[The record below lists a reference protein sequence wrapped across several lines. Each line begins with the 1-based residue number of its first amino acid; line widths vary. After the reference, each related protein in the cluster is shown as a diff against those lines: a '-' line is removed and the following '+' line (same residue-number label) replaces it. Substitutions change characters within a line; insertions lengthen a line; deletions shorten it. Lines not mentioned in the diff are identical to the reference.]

1 MGVFISIDYGSKK
14 TGLATTDIKK
24 LIASALATVQT
35 KDIISYLKKFN
46 ERNPI
51 EKFIVGEPKQ
61 KDGSSSIIETEIS
74 SFINSLSLNFPL
86 ISIERYDE
94 RYTSKIALDFLIK
107 SGAKKKTR
115 KNKNLIDKISATITV
130 SYTHLTLPTKRIV

>member
-24 LIASALATVQT
+24 LIASALVTIQT

-107 SGAKKKTR
+107 SGVKKNKR
-115 KNKNLIDKISATITV
+115 KNKNLIDKISATIILQ
-130 SYTHLTLPTKRIV
+130 SYLESKKIKS

>member
-35 KDIISYLKKFN
+35 KEAISYLKKFN

-51 EKFIVGEPKQ
+51 E
-61 KDGSSSIIETEIS
+61 
-74 SFINSLSLNFPL
+74 
-86 ISIERYDE
+86 
-94 RYTSKIALDFLIK
+94 
-107 SGAKKKTR
+107 
-115 KNKNLIDKISATITV
+115 
-130 SYTHLTLPTKRIV
+130 

>member
-35 KDIISYLKKFN
+35 KDVISYLKKFN

-107 SGAKKKTR
+107 SGAKKKKR
-115 KNKNLIDKISATITV
+115 KNKNLIDKISATIILQ
-130 SYTHLTLPTKRIV
+130 SYLESKKIKS

>member
-14 TGLATTDIKK
+14 IGLATTDIKK
-24 LIASALATVQT
+24 LIASGLATIQT

-107 SGAKKKTR
+107 SGAKKKKR
-115 KNKNLIDKISATITV
+115 KNKNLIDKISATIILQ
-130 SYTHLTLPTKRIV
+130 SYLESKNIKS

>member
-115 KNKNLIDKISATITV
+115 KNKNLIDKISATIILQ
-130 SYTHLTLPTKRIV
+130 SYLESKNIKS

>member
-35 KDIISYLKKFN
+35 KDVISYLKKFN

-61 KDGSSSIIETEIS
+61 KDGSPSIIETESS

-86 ISIERYDE
+86 TSIERYDE

-107 SGAKKKTR
+107 SGAKKKKR
-115 KNKNLIDKISATITV
+115 KNKNLIDKISATIILQ
-130 SYTHLTLPTKRIV
+130 SYLESKKIKS

>member
-61 KDGSSSIIETEIS
+61 KDGSPSIIETEIS

-107 SGAKKKTR
+107 SGAKKKKR
-115 KNKNLIDKISATITV
+115 KNKNLIDKISATIILQ
-130 SYTHLTLPTKRIV
+130 SYLESKKIKS

>member
-24 LIASALATVQT
+24 LIASALATIQT
-35 KDIISYLKKFN
+35 KDAISYLKKFN

-115 KNKNLIDKISATITV
+115 KNKNLIDKISATIILQ
-130 SYTHLTLPTKRIV
+130 SYLESKNIKS

>member
-24 LIASALATVQT
+24 LIASALATIQT

-61 KDGSSSIIETEIS
+61 KDGSPSIIETEIS
-74 SFINSLSLNFPL
+74 SFINSLTLNFPL

-115 KNKNLIDKISATITV
+115 KNKNLIDKISATIILQ
-130 SYTHLTLPTKRIV
+130 SYLESKNIKS

>member
-1 MGVFISIDYGSKK
+1 MGVLISIDYGSKK

-24 LIASALATVQT
+24 LIASALATIQT

-61 KDGSSSIIETEIS
+61 KDGSPSIIETEIS

-94 RYTSKIALDFLIK
+94 RYTSKIALDILIK
-107 SGAKKKTR
+107 SGAKKKKR
-115 KNKNLIDKISATITV
+115 KNKNLIDKISATIILQ
-130 SYTHLTLPTKRIV
+130 SYLESKNIKS

>member
-1 MGVFISIDYGSKK
+1 MGVLISIDYGSKK

-61 KDGSSSIIETEIS
+61 KDGSPSIIETEIS

-115 KNKNLIDKISATITV
+115 KNKNLIDKISATIILQ
-130 SYTHLTLPTKRIV
+130 SYLESKNIKS

>member
-1 MGVFISIDYGSKK
+1 MGVLISIDYGSKK

-24 LIASALATVQT
+24 LIASALATIQT

-115 KNKNLIDKISATITV
+115 KNKNLIDKISATIILQ
-130 SYTHLTLPTKRIV
+130 SYLESKNIKS

>member
-24 LIASALATVQT
+24 LIASALATIQT
-35 KDIISYLKKFN
+35 KDAISYLKKFN

-107 SGAKKKTR
+107 SGAKKKIR
-115 KNKNLIDKISATITV
+115 KNKNLIDKISATIILQ
-130 SYTHLTLPTKRIV
+130 SYLESKKIKS

>member
-24 LIASALATVQT
+24 LIASALATIQT
-35 KDIISYLKKFN
+35 KDAISYLKKFN

-61 KDGSSSIIETEIS
+61 KDGSPSIIETEIS

-115 KNKNLIDKISATITV
+115 KNKNLIDKISATIILQ
-130 SYTHLTLPTKRIV
+130 SYLESKNIKS

>member
-1 MGVFISIDYGSKK
+1 MGVLISIDYGSKK

-35 KDIISYLKKFN
+35 KEVISYLKKFN

-61 KDGSSSIIETEIS
+61 KDGSPSIIETEIS

-107 SGAKKKTR
+107 SGANKKKR
-115 KNKNLIDKISATITV
+115 KNKNLIDKISATIILQ
-130 SYTHLTLPTKRIV
+130 SYLESKNIKS

>member
-24 LIASALATVQT
+24 LIASALATIQT

-61 KDGSSSIIETEIS
+61 KDGSPSIIETEIS

-115 KNKNLIDKISATITV
+115 KNKNLIDKISATIILQ
-130 SYTHLTLPTKRIV
+130 SYLESKNIKS

>member
-35 KDIISYLKKFN
+35 KDVISYLKKFN

-61 KDGSSSIIETEIS
+61 KDGSPSIIETEIS

-86 ISIERYDE
+86 TSIERYDE

-115 KNKNLIDKISATITV
+115 KNKNLIDKISATIILQ
-130 SYTHLTLPTKRIV
+130 SYLESKNIKS

>member
-35 KDIISYLKKFN
+35 KDVISYLKKFN

-61 KDGSSSIIETEIS
+61 KDGSPSIIESEIS

-107 SGAKKKTR
+107 SGAKKKKR
-115 KNKNLIDKISATITV
+115 KNKNLIDKISATIILQ
-130 SYTHLTLPTKRIV
+130 SYLESKNIKS

>member
-35 KDIISYLKKFN
+35 KDVISYLKKFN

-61 KDGSSSIIETEIS
+61 KDGSPSIIETEIS

-107 SGAKKKTR
+107 SGAKKKKR
-115 KNKNLIDKISATITV
+115 KNKNLIDKISATIILQ
-130 SYTHLTLPTKRIV
+130 SYLESKNIKS

>member
-14 TGLATTDIKK
+14 IGLATTDIKK
-24 LIASALATVQT
+24 LIASGLATIQT

-61 KDGSSSIIETEIS
+61 QDGRPSIIETEIS
-74 SFINSLSLNFPL
+74 IFINSLSLNFPS

-94 RYTSKIALDFLIK
+94 RYTSKIALHFLIK
-107 SGAKKKTR
+107 SGINKKKR
-115 KNKNLIDKISATITV
+115 KNKNLIDKISATLILQ
-130 SYTHLTLPTKRIV
+130 SYLESKNNKS

>member
-35 KDIISYLKKFN
+35 KDVISYLKKFN

-61 KDGSSSIIETEIS
+61 KDGSPSIIETEIS

-86 ISIERYDE
+86 TSIERYDE

-115 KNKNLIDKISATITV
+115 KNKNLIDKISATIILQ
-130 SYTHLTLPTKRIV
+130 SYLESKKIKS

>member
-24 LIASALATVQT
+24 LIASALATIQT
-35 KDIISYLKKFN
+35 KDAISYLKKFN
-46 ERNPI
+46 KRNPI

-74 SFINSLSLNFPL
+74 TFINSLSLNFPL

-115 KNKNLIDKISATITV
+115 KNKNLIDKISATIILQ
-130 SYTHLTLPTKRIV
+130 SYLESKKIKS